1 MFYYLPRI
9 IVGGLTIFIVGLIT
23 YSAYKDNKKR
33 EENNNNYLKNLTDEE
48 LKDLYDDAQK
58 AKYLYK
64 PETFDYLF
72 NKQLENEYNK
82 RIKKE

>member
-9 IVGGLTIFIVGLIT
+9 IVGGVVFILCGLCG
-23 YSAYKDNKKR
+23 YALYKEDKKT
-33 EENNNNYLKNLTDEE
+33 EEKYKKYLDNLTDEE

-58 AKYLYK
+58 AKYLYN
-64 PETFDYLF
+64 PETFNYQF